1 VSLIN
6 KTDSAFSMHDEGYV
20 KFEADW
26 TEGPSPS
33 WYKIGAL
40 AEWRQRLYEAGLIGA
55 HPDGI
60 GFGNISVRD
69 NPPSQFLITGT
80 MTGSTRVLGP
90 EHFTRIESYDF
101 DRNRVSCRGPITAS
115 SETMTHAA
123 FYHASR
129 GINAVIHIH
138 NADMWNTYKNVMP
151 TTNPEVPY
159 GTPEMAYE
167 VIRLLRMKDRPNKQL
182 LIMGGH
188 QDGVLAYG
196 NTLGQAASTLLNCC
210 NGLFRPGQ
218 SCSKG

>member
-1 VSLIN
+1 
-6 KTDSAFSMHDEGYV
+6 MH
-20 KFEADW
+20 
-26 TEGPSPS
+26 
-33 WYKIGAL
+33 
-40 AEWRQRLYEAGLIGA
+40 EAGLIGS
-55 HPDGI
+55 HPDGV

-69 NPPSQFLITGT
+69 NPAHHFLITGS
-80 MTGSTRVLGP
+80 MTGHIKELGP
-90 EHFTRIESYDF
+90 EHFTRIVKYDF
-101 DRNRVSCRGPITAS
+101 DRNRVSCQGPITAS

-138 NADMWNTYKNVMP
+138 NAIMWNRYKGVMP
-151 TTNPEVPY
+151 TTTEEVTY

-196 NTLGQAASTLLNCC
+196 STLGQAASTLLNCC
-210 NGLFRPGQ
+210 DGMFRPGQ
-218 SCSKG
+218 ACSTDLRRNKSRRS